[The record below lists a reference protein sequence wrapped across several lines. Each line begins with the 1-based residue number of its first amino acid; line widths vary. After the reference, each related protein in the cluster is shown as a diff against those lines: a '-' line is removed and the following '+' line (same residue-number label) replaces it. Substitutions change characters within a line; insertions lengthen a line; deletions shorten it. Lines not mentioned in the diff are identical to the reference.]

1 MAFAA
6 RMLTLLEIEKAIARS
21 PSDDQLQLIKDIP
34 ALCPDAFPRDGSDA
48 ILQDATP
55 RPAFSQFLDRV
66 DAAYSHA
73 PESFP
78 VLNEDRL
85 SEKP

>member
-1 MAFAA
+1 M
-6 RMLTLLEIEKAIARS
+6 RTLLEIEKAIARL

-34 ALCPDAFPRDGSDA
+34 ALCPEVFPRDGWYS

-66 DAAYSHA
+66 DAEYSHA

-78 VLNEDRL
+78 VLNEDSL